1 MQVSIKQAKEVDQPE
16 EDQRVQTY
24 RSMFASHLEGGMGLH
39 SRSRASS
46 VRRILAASVSQQASK
61 LQGCQVAPLAPAR
74 SGCERPEG
82 SNMLVACEASAVALS
97 EVPLTP
103 GWAEEE
109 PTQEQSPAISHAVA
123 ETDHCSSSMQETIVS
138 ALVGGLEN
146 TNAAATSAGPSNS
159 IVQQMKP
166 QEPLQT
172 HDAPAGEAIA
182 CLDTENTTNASSSGV
197 KPPTPAA
204 SGSSTPRSGSKLHTV
219 SFMPALP
226 TPGHCQLSDSAST
239 QMFTFDSPLTPGRD
253 IPLAQRL
260 VVEDSPVT
268 STQYGGIAGNLTLG
282 NMCGSMTRLAPSCV
296 HDGSSMTGSSSS
308 EASAR
313 PIVKSTV
320 FRRTTRR

>member
-61 LQGCQVAPLAPAR
+61 LQGCQVAPLAAR
-74 SGCERPEG
+74 SGCEGPEG
-82 SNMLVACEASAVALS
+82 PNMLVACELSAAALS

-109 PTQEQSPAISHAVA
+109 PTQEQSPAIAHAVA

-146 TNAAATSAGPSNS
+146 TNSAATSAGPSNS
-159 IVQQMKP
+159 IVQQIKTH
-166 QEPLQT
+166 EPLQT

-182 CLDTENTTNASSSGV
+182 RLDTENTTNASSSGV

-204 SGSSTPRSGSKLHTV
+204 SGSSTPRSGAKPHTV

-226 TPGHCQLSDSAST
+226 TPGHCQFLDSAST

-253 IPLAQRL
+253 IPLAQHL

-268 STQYGGIAGNLTLG
+268 LTQYGGIAGNLALG
-282 NMCGSMTRLAPSCV
+282 NMCGSMTTLAPSCV

-308 EASAR
+308 EASSR
-313 PIVKSTV
+313 PMVKSTV